1 MKEQDVA
8 FIAKAFNLD
17 TEIVKSSVEDGTLSK
32 RLEDAMSNKVVYSGE
47 DFEKFKNNYAE
58 EVKDKYFG
66 ELVDL
71 AKKGEVPH
79 DLHSPIKGA
88 VTEQLERQLSKKY
101 NVDSYSD
108 VFELVDSIN
117 KPASN
122 GNNDEFLKQIEELK
136 TANKTLLEEKENAV
150 KDANDKMRSEL
161 ITRDRD
167 QILSSIPFDFSD
179 AKADELEATQTRA
192 KKILQN
198 VFDADYDLD
207 YDNGK
212 LVVKDKSTGELV
224 KDQATRE
231 PLPASK
237 VFTDVAKYANMK
249 LKSPDNGGQG
259 GKSSGKTSSYES
271 LEDFESTMKSQ
282 GIRRDDPKYYEE
294 YKAFKESN
302 IE

>member
-32 RLEDAMSNKVVYSGE
+32 RLEDAMSNQVVYSGE

-122 GNNDEFLKQIEELK
+122 
-136 TANKTLLEEKENAV
+136 
-150 KDANDKMRSEL
+150 KDN
-161 ITRDRD
+161 
-167 QILSSIPFDFSD
+167 
-179 AKADELEATQTRA
+179 
-192 KKILQN
+192 
-198 VFDADYDLD
+198 
-207 YDNGK
+207 
-212 LVVKDKSTGELV
+212 
-224 KDQATRE
+224 
-231 PLPASK
+231 
-237 VFTDVAKYANMK
+237 
-249 LKSPDNGGQG
+249 
-259 GKSSGKTSSYES
+259 
-271 LEDFESTMKSQ
+271 
-282 GIRRDDPKYYEE
+282 
-294 YKAFKESN
+294 
-302 IE
+302 